1 MTTYMLTVEETSQT
15 FPVPADIGA
24 DDASVRRA
32 LASVV
37 PYIDTA
43 TLKREE
49 KDGVITITVEKT
61 HAPKG
66 AGDAGSSLIGIDS
79 ASVISVVMRRLAESG
94 EAAAMNPSIE
104 LFEQI
109 EQHLRIIELKPHEV
123 LDLDKKIAVAVQQSD
138 QRHEILV
145 KVYRALTESPVCPA
159 RHVPI
164 GF

>member
-24 DDASVRRA
+24 DDASIRRA

-49 KDGVITITVEKT
+49 KDGVMTITVEKT

-66 AGDAGSSLIGIDS
+66 AGNAGSSLFGTDS
-79 ASVISVVMRRLAESG
+79 AAVTSVVMRRLAESD
-94 EAAAMNPSIE
+94 EAGATNPSIE

-109 EQHLRIIELKPHEV
+109 ERHPGMTELKPHEV
-123 LDLDKKIAVAVQQSD
+123 LDLDKQIALALQQSD

-145 KVYRALTESPVCPA
+145 KVYRALTDSASCPA
-159 RHVPI
+159 RSIPE

>member
-24 DDASVRRA
+24 DDAGIRRA

-49 KDGVITITVEKT
+49 KDGVMTITVEKT

-66 AGDAGSSLIGIDS
+66 AGSAGSSPLGTDS
-79 ASVISVVMRRLAESG
+79 ASVTSVVMRRLAESD
-94 EAAAMNPSIE
+94 EAGAMNPSIE

-109 EQHLRIIELKPHEV
+109 ERRPGMTELKPHEV
-123 LDLDKKIAVAVQQSD
+123 LDLDKQIAVALQQSD
-138 QRHEILV
+138 QRHDTLV
-145 KVYRALTESPVCPA
+145 KVYRALTESPICPA
-159 RHVPI
+159 RHVPV

>member
-15 FPVPADIGA
+15 FPVPAEIGA
-24 DDASVRRA
+24 DDANVRRA

-49 KDGVITITVEKT
+49 KDGVTTITVEKT

-66 AGDAGSSLIGIDS
+66 AGSSLLGTNS
-79 ASVISVVMRRLAESG
+79 AAVTSVVMRRLAESG
-94 EAAAMNPSIE
+94 ETGAMNPSIE
-104 LFEQI
+104 LFEDI
-109 EQHLRIIELKPHEV
+109 EQHLKLTELKPHEV
-123 LDLDKKIAVAVQQSD
+123 LDLDKQIAVALQQSD
-138 QRHEILV
+138 QRHDTLV

-159 RHVPI
+159 RHVPV